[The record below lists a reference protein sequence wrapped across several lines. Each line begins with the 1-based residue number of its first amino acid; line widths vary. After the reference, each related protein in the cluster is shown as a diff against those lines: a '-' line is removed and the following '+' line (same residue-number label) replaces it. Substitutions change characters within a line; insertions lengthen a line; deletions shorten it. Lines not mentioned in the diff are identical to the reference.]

1 MASLKRLWQEG
12 FDGSRHCRV
21 KHQQVTMNHSIAQ
34 AEAGT
39 FSSNGCFIDKLER
52 CHFNNSKLQRRT
64 TVEGSRFASMA
75 TAESGLNREGENE
88 KSNDNSADRRDRFYW
103 RGSAA
108 FPGKRRAQCPRAGP
122 PEQRPAQFVGY

>member
-1 MASLKRLWQEG
+1 MAAPKRLWQEG
-12 FDGSRHCRV
+12 FDGSRHCRYRRV
-21 KHQQVTMNHSIAQ
+21 SASNNESTNSIAQ

-75 TAESGLNREGENE
+75 TAESGLNREGENG

-108 FPGKRRAQCPRAGP
+108 FPGK
-122 PEQRPAQFVGY
+122 